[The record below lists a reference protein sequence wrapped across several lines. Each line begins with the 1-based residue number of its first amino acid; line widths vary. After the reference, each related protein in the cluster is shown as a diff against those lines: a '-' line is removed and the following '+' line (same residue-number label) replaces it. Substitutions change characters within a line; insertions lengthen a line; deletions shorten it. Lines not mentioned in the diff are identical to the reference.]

1 MRDPVKVTASL
12 EQASTRKDGSV
23 KLIFGTP
30 ELDSEK
36 MAALFDLKNEYGWLV
51 FAASGTPQ
59 VEIPEA
65 PAPEFKNDKSAS
77 QRLRSVLFIEW
88 KQMQTKI
95 DFDTYY
101 KRRMEGFIDSV
112 KEHLEPM
119 SA

>member
-1 MRDPVKVTASL
+1 MREPVKVTAAL

-36 MAALFDLKNEYGWLV
+36 MAALFDLKNQYGHLI
-51 FAASGTPQ
+51 FAANGTPE
-59 VEIPEA
+59 VEIPNT
-65 PAPEFKNDKSAS
+65 PAPEFKNDKTPS
-77 QRLRSVLFIEW
+77 QRMRAVLFLEW
-88 KQMQTKI
+88 RQIGPRI

-112 KEHLEPM
+112 KEKLEPM

>member
-1 MRDPVKVTASL
+1 MREPVKVTASL

-36 MAALFDLKNEYGWLV
+36 MAALFDLKNEYGWLI
-51 FAASGTPQ
+51 FAANGTPE

-65 PAPEFKNDKSAS
+65 PAPEFKDEKSPS
-77 QRLRSVLFIEW
+77 LRLRNVLFIEW
-88 KQMQTKI
+88 KQLGTKL
-95 DFDTYY
+95 DFETYY
-101 KRRMEGFIDSV
+101 RRKMEGFIDSI